1 MICVCRN
8 YRHGQCRGRLHTINN
23 QVIQTVGDHNHE
35 PNHSVGQLVTARTSM
50 SNAAKQS
57 RDTTHAI
64 VADAAATLS
73 DNAISSLPNLRNLK
87 RNVQRIRQ
95 RNQNPLSLPT
105 SRDSIV
111 IDPQYII
118 AARDRTLL
126 QFDSGPIEQ
135 RVLIFSTK
143 KQIKILEN
151 AN

>member
-1 MICVCRN
+1 MVCVCRN
-8 YRHGQCRGRLHTINN
+8 YRHGQCRGRFHTINN

-95 RNQNPLSLPT
+95 
-105 SRDSIV
+105 
-111 IDPQYII
+111 
-118 AARDRTLL
+118 
-126 QFDSGPIEQ
+126 
-135 RVLIFSTK
+135 
-143 KQIKILEN
+143 
-151 AN
+151 